1 MLEGRV
7 RVLKQKVPVC
17 RARTQAVNA
26 PHLQNS
32 SARRGC
38 SGVAN
43 LRARG
48 QSAASE
54 VRLDVKLLGVTA
66 WAHSFGLRRAHAPA
80 EAINLEK
87 VYAAGSSL
95 VPHSSVE
102 SVRTAVMAVS

>member
-1 MLEGRV
+1 M
-7 RVLKQKVPVC
+7 
-17 RARTQAVNA
+17 
-26 PHLQNS
+26 
-32 SARRGC
+32 
-38 SGVAN
+38 
-43 LRARG
+43 
-48 QSAASE
+48 
-54 VRLDVKLLGVTA
+54 DVKLLGVTA